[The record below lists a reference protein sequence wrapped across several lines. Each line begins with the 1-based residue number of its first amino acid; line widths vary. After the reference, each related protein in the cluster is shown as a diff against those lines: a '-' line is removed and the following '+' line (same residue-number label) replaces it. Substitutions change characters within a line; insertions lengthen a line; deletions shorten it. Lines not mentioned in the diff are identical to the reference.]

1 MSREDKYRKRRSWLL
16 WAPLAA
22 LGSAIYIYSLG
33 LTLLPNA
40 LSILGLTVFS
50 IGAAAVIKEA
60 RH

>member
-1 MSREDKYRKRRSWLL
+1 MSRAEKYRKRRCWLL

-22 LGSAIYIYSLG
+22 LGTTTYIYSLSF
-33 LTLLPNA
+33 TLLPNA

>member
-1 MSREDKYRKRRSWLL
+1 MSTAEKYRKRRC
-16 WAPLAA
+16 WAMWMPLAA

-50 IGAAAVIKEA
+50 IGTAAVIKEA